1 MLKLR
6 TMIVAVAVLLATACG
21 TSKYGISSTAPA
33 EFKVGYSTRLFEYT
47 VFQRLEPGFCLVE
60 SSFSDQIIAVRAH
73 EGFEY
78 YPFYD
83 KQLISGK
90 YVMVDTYTY
99 ETVPDHRGR
108 VFEKTVPLVIPLEEY
123 LATRNR

>member
-1 MLKLR
+1 MKLR
-6 TMIVAVAVLLATACG
+6 TIIVAVAVLLATACG
-21 TSKYGISSTAPA
+21 TSKYGIKSTAPDD
-33 EFKVGYSTRLFEYT
+33 FKMGQSTWIFQYT

-99 ETVPDHRGR
+99 ETVPDFRGR
-108 VFEKTVPLVIPLEEY
+108 VYEKTVPLVIPLEEY

>member
-1 MLKLR
+1 MKLR
-6 TMIVAVAVLLATACG
+6 TIIVAVAVLLATACG
-21 TSKYGISSTAPA
+21 TSKYGIKSTAPDD
-33 EFKVGYSTRLFEYT
+33 FKMGQSTWIFQYT

-90 YVMVDTYTY
+90 YVMVDTHTY
-99 ETVPDHRGR
+99 ETIQDFRGR
-108 VFEKTVPLVIPLEEY
+108 SFEKTVPLVIPLEEY
-123 LATRNR
+123 LATRER

>member
-1 MLKLR
+1 MKLR
-6 TMIVAVAVLLATACG
+6 TIIVAVAVLLAIACG
-21 TSKYGISSTAPA
+21 TSKYGIKSTAPDD
-33 EFKVGYSTRLFEYT
+33 FKMGQSTWIFQYT
-47 VFQRLEPGFCLVE
+47 VFQRLEPGLCLVE

-90 YVMVDTYTY
+90 CVMVDTYTY
-99 ETVPDHRGR
+99 ETIPDFRGR
-108 VFEKTVPLVIPLEEY
+108 SFEKTVPLVIPLEEY
-123 LATRNR
+123 LATRER

>member
-1 MLKLR
+1 
-6 TMIVAVAVLLATACG
+6 VAVAVLLATACG
-21 TSKYGISSTAPA
+21 TSKYGIKSTAPDD
-33 EFKVGYSTRLFEYT
+33 FKMGQSTWIFQYT

-99 ETVPDHRGR
+99 ETVPDFRGR
-108 VFEKTVPLVIPLEEY
+108 SFEKTVPLVIPLEEY
-123 LATRNR
+123 LATRKQ

>member
-1 MLKLR
+1 MKFR
-6 TMIVAVAVLLATACG
+6 TIIVAVAVLLATACG
-21 TSKYGISSTAPA
+21 TSKYGIKSTAPDD
-33 EFKVGYSTRLFEYT
+33 FKMGQSTWIFQYT

-99 ETVPDHRGR
+99 ETVPDFRGR
-108 VFEKTVPLVIPLEEY
+108 SFEKTVPLVIPLEEY
-123 LATRNR
+123 LATRKQ

>member
-1 MLKLR
+1 MIKLR

-21 TSKYGISSTAPA
+21 TSKYGIKSTAPDD
-33 EFKVGYSTRLFEYT
+33 FKVGQSTWIFQYT
-47 VFQRLEPGFCLVE
+47 VFQRLAPGFCLVE

-108 VFEKTVPLVIPLEEY
+108 VFERTVPLVIPLEEY

>member
-1 MLKLR
+1 MMKLR
-6 TMIVAVAVLLATACG
+6 TIIVAVAVLLATACG
-21 TSKYGISSTAPA
+21 TSKYGIKSTAPDD
-33 EFKVGYSTRLFEYT
+33 FKMGQSTWIFQYT

-99 ETVPDHRGR
+99 ETVPDFRGR
-108 VFEKTVPLVIPLEEY
+108 SFEKTVPLVIPLEEY
-123 LATRNR
+123 LATRER

>member
-1 MLKLR
+1 MMKLR
-6 TMIVAVAVLLATACG
+6 TIIVAVAVLLATACG
-21 TSKYGISSTAPA
+21 TSKYGIKSTAPDD
-33 EFKVGYSTRLFEYT
+33 FKVGQSTWIFQYT